1 MQSWTT
7 GASVVRDAGIL
18 KQDVAYAD
26 IIDMQFVKSIQR
38 AIDDVCVP
46 VGLDEGVAGVGHA
59 GVCHGDL
66 LVVTDTSPKA
76 ITRKAAL

>member
-26 IIDMQFVKSIQR
+26 IIDMQFVKSIQ
-38 AIDDVCVP
+38 
-46 VGLDEGVAGVGHA
+46 
-59 GVCHGDL
+59 
-66 LVVTDTSPKA
+66 
-76 ITRKAAL
+76 AALQ